1 MGEAWRKRATDIFK
15 ELYRI
20 HRAES
25 FFVVRAKTNLQYK
38 CIKWRR
44 RLPKGILTDAEIELT
59 IYGSQKGYPAHL
71 RLVRFF
77 DEEQG
82 REFMF
87 LTNATEL
94 TAHQVADLYK
104 NRRQIELFFKWLKQH
119 LKIKKFWG
127 TTENA
132 VRIQI
137 YSAICAYCL
146 VAIVQHD
153 MRLERST
160 YEVLKSSACHS
171 LTLRFS
177 EISSTKLYSKMT
189 KTEAV
194 QVNLIYLIF
203 KLVHFL
209 WTLVCIF

>member
-1 MGEAWRKRATDIFK
+1 MLPRGETRNFWIRDKPRS
-15 ELYRI
+15 E
-20 HRAES
+20 
-25 FFVVRAKTNLQYK
+25 
-38 CIKWRR
+38 
-44 RLPKGILTDAEIELT
+44 
-59 IYGSQKGYPAHL
+59 HL

-87 LTNATEL
+87 LTNAMEL
-94 TAHQVADLYK
+94 TALQVADLYK
-104 NRRQIELFFKWLKQH
+104 NRWQIELFFKWLKQH

-137 YSAICAYCL
+137 YSAICAYTQRIL
-146 VAIVQHD
+146 
-153 MRLERST
+153 
-160 YEVLKSSACHS
+160 
-171 LTLRFS
+171 

-203 KLVHFL
+203 NSS
-209 WTLVCIF
+209 IF